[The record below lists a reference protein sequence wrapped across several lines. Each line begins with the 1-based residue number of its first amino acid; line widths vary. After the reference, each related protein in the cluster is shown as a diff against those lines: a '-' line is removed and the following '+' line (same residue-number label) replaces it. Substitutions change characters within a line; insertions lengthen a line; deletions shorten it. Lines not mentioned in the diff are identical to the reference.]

1 MKKSIA
7 FLFLLAL
14 VTSCGSGKF
23 VIKNIDNSVR
33 KLQTVDGHF
42 DLKEYATDDLYGYNM
57 EYPINLGYDN
67 ERNNPRNVDYFF
79 KALAGP
85 NGEPITWKKIEVCC
99 PYESKKSTTGAG
111 TLEIYEVSYGTTSLR
126 LYVNLFEKG
135 KLLCPKGLTIKK

>member
-1 MKKSIA
+1 MKKNIA
-7 FLFLLAL
+7 SLFLFAL
-14 VTSCGSGKF
+14 ITSCGSGKF
-23 VIKNIDNSVR
+23 VIKNIDNSVQ
-33 KLQTVDGHF
+33 KLQTIDGHF

-67 ERNNPRNVDYFF
+67 ERINPRNVDYFF
-79 KALAGP
+79 KALAGL
-85 NGEPITWKKIEVCC
+85 NGESITWKKVEVCC

-111 TLEIYEVSYGTTSLR
+111 TLEIYEVSFGTSSLR